1 VDPSDRDRSDL
12 GNGAPHGGTDEPR
25 HDFGRSGEDDR
36 WLRSVV
42 ANSSDIVTIVDSDGT
57 LRYASTAFERVLGY
71 DPDKEIGTMN
81 VLESVHP
88 DDLPHVLEETEKAL
102 SEGGVVTN
110 KTEYRFRH
118 KDGSWRWM
126 ESVGT
131 YLLDDPAV
139 GGVVVTSRDVTERKE
154 SEERLR
160 RAEERYRTLVER
172 VPAVVYVQEIGS
184 PDSPMYMSP
193 RIEAL
198 TGYTPEECKDPEMWW
213 RMVHPEDRGRMQP
226 EDERM
231 GEPGEAFASEYRV
244 LHREGRTVWVRNES
258 VLVEDEESGSR
269 HWQGFMLDI
278 TERRLVEAALR
289 ESEQRFRRSFD
300 NATIG
305 MALVGTDGCWLQV
318 NRSLCDML
326 GYSEE
331 ELLGK
336 TFQDIT
342 HPDDLDVDLDN
353 LGRMLA
359 GETRTY
365 QTEKRY
371 FHREGHVVWI
381 LLSVSMVHD
390 EEGELLYFV
399 SQIQDIS
406 ERKGAEQKIREAEQR
421 YRTLVEQIPAVTY
434 IDPVDDPHTSLY
446 TSPQIEQMLGYTPQE
461 WQSEKL
467 WPKRLHPDDRER
479 ILVAD
484 ERFEAGGEESFSEEY
499 RLLAKDGSVVWV
511 REEAV
516 LVRDEAGEPL
526 YWQGVFYDLTERKVL
541 EERLEHR
548 ALHDPLTDL
557 PNRRL
562 FMDRLGQALRR
573 TRRREKG
580 RVAVLFMDLD
590 GFKVVNDS
598 LGHETGD
605 KLLVAVSERLKRC
618 LRPEDTFARFGG
630 DEFVVLLED
639 VEGPQEAV
647 RVAERIIDELKDRF
661 VLDGRELYARASIGI
676 ALGEDRTKDP
686 DDLLRNADTAMYRAK
701 DEGMGYSV
709 FDTVMYEKALDTLE
723 AENDLRRAVEQEE
736 FVLHYQPI
744 VRLQSVEVV
753 AVEALVR
760 WEHPERGL
768 LDPDEFVPMAED
780 SGHVI
785 PMGKQVLREAC
796 LRAKEWQEAHPRTPP
811 LVMSVNLSARQLSR
825 PDLAETVEG
834 ILKET
839 GLEGSCL
846 TLDVTETIYVRTLAG
861 NTETLDR
868 LRDLGA
874 RISIDDFGVGYSSL
888 AYLKRLPADALKI
901 DKSFVKG
908 LGEDVEDTAIVHMII
923 ELAHTLGLEVIAEGV
938 ESEGQATL
946 LREMGCD
953 FAQGYHFEEPLP
965 PEEIPALLSSAT
977 LT

>member
-1 VDPSDRDRSDL
+1 
-12 GNGAPHGGTDEPR
+12 
-25 HDFGRSGEDDR
+25 
-36 WLRSVV
+36 LRSVV
-42 ANSSDIVTIVDSDGT
+42 ENSSEIVTIVDPDGT
-57 LRYASTAFERVLGY
+57 LRYANPAWQRVLGY
-71 DPDKEIGTMN
+71 DPEEEIGTMN
-81 VLESVHP
+81 VLAYVHP
-88 DDLPHVLEETEKAL
+88 EDLPHVLEETEKAL
-102 SEGGVVTN
+102 SEGGITTN
-110 KTEYRFRH
+110 KAEYRFRH

-154 SEERLR
+154 AEERLR
-160 RAEERYRTLVER
+160 RAEERYRTLVEQ

-184 PDSPMYMSP
+184 PDSATYMSP
-193 RIEAL
+193 RIEDL
-198 TGYTPEECKDPEMWW
+198 TGYTPEECKDPDMKW
-213 RMVHPEDRGRMQP
+213 RMVHPEDRGRMQS
-226 EDERM
+226 EDERT
-231 GEPGEAFASEYRV
+231 GEPGEVFASEYRV
-244 LHREGRTVWVRNES
+244 LHRDGRTVWVRNES
-258 VLVEDEESGSR
+258 VLVEDEESGSC

-278 TERRLVEAALR
+278 TEHRRVEAALR

-305 MALVGTDGCWLQV
+305 MALVGRDGRWLQV
-318 NRSLCDML
+318 NRSLCEIL
-326 GYSEE
+326 GYPEG

-353 LGRMLA
+353 LRRMLA

-390 EEGELLYFV
+390 EEGEPLYFV

-406 ERKGAEQKIREAEQR
+406 ERKRAEQKIRDAEGR

-434 IDPVDDPHTSLY
+434 IDPVDDPDTSLY
-446 TSPQIEQMLGYTPQE
+446 TSPQIEEMLGYTPQE

-479 ILVAD
+479 ILAAD
-484 ERFEAGGEESFSEEY
+484 ERFEAGGEDPFREEY

-557 PNRRL
+557 PNRQL
-562 FMDRLGQALRR
+562 FIDRLGQALRR
-573 TRRREKG
+573 TRRRKKG

-605 KLLVAVSERLKRC
+605 RLLVAVSKRLKGC
-618 LRPEDTFARFGG
+618 LRPEDTLARFGG

-639 VEGPQEAV
+639 VEGPEEAV
-647 RVAERIIDELKDRF
+647 RVAERIIDELKNRF
-661 VLDGRELYARASIGI
+661 VLNGRKLYARASIGI
-676 ALGEDRTKDP
+676 ALGEDCTKGP
-686 DDLLRNADTAMYRAK
+686 DDLLRGADTAMYRAK
-701 DEGMGYSV
+701 DGGTGYSM
-709 FDTVMYEKALDTLE
+709 FDPVMYEKAIGRLE
-723 AENDLRRAVEQEE
+723 AENDLGRAVEQEE
-736 FVLHYQPI
+736 FVVHYQPI
-744 VRLQSVEVV
+744 VSLQTGEVF

-760 WEHPERGL
+760 WDHPERGL
-768 LDPDEFVPMAED
+768 LDPDEFVPMAEE
-780 SGHVI
+780 SGLVI
-785 PMGKQVLREAC
+785 PMGEQVLREAC
-796 LRAKEWQEAHPRTPP
+796 LRAKEWQEAHPRTPH

-825 PDLAETVEG
+825 SDLAETVEG
-834 ILKET
+834 ILKDT
-839 GLEGSCL
+839 GLEGSYL
-846 TLDVTETIYVRTLAG
+846 TLDITETIYVRALAG
-861 NTETLDR
+861 NMATLDG

-901 DKSFVKG
+901 DRSFVRG

-946 LREMGCD
+946 LREMDCD
-953 FAQGYHFEEPLP
+953 MAQGYHFSKPLP
-965 PEEIPALLSSAT
+965 PEEIPALLSSDT
-977 LT
+977 PT